1 MTVLFRAKDIV
12 AACEEAKAAGDP
24 TYSSVFSIATS
35 GRASSSGSAQ
45 YLDLTARAGGKEGK
59 LVFRFKDEVAVG
71 RIQPLTGGEYNRDPT
86 RTPALG
92 VQKYCGDAA
101 APSDYFAA
109 VECLDAFFQA
119 EVAKRIAAG
128 LFYKKTRDAA
138 PDGTKVKNDSI
149 VRLYQSTISLA
160 AKENPGGLLAN
171 PITRL
176 PLKFDESG
184 APRKGSEYF
193 QRSSAPDD
201 PPEGR
206 RYVSTPLVFDGAP
219 LCADNCHHIVPG
231 SKLSGVV
238 DLSAACASTMGISV
252 PITLKCLFVELAPP
266 KTFSEADVFGDED

>member
-1 MTVLFRAKDIV
+1 MTLLFKAQDIV
-12 AACEEAKAAGDP
+12 AACKEARATGDL
-24 TYSSVFSIATS
+24 TYSSVFKIATS

-59 LVFRFKDEVAVG
+59 LVLRFKDEVAVG
-71 RIQPLTGGEYNRDPT
+71 RIQPLTGGEYTRDPT

-92 VQKYCGDAA
+92 VQKYCGDDA
-101 APSDYFAA
+101 APSAYFAA
-109 VECLDAFFQA
+109 VECLDVFFQA
-119 EVAKRIAAG
+119 EAAKRLTAG
-128 LFYKKTRDAA
+128 DFYKKSRDAA
-138 PDGTKVKNDSI
+138 PGGTKVKNDSI

-193 QRSSAPDD
+193 QRRPDPD
-201 PPEGR
+201 
-206 RYVSTPLVFDGAP
+206 TPGQYIGGPLAFDGAP
-219 LCADNCHHIVPG
+219 LCADNCHQLVPG
-231 SKLSGVV
+231 SKLSGIV
-238 DLSAACASTMGISV
+238 DLSAACVSTMGISV

>member
-1 MTVLFRAKDIV
+1 LIFSAREIV
-12 AACEEAKAAGDP
+12 AACEKAKAVGDP

-59 LVFRFKDEVAVG
+59 LVLRFKDEVAVG

-92 VQKYCGDAA
+92 VQKYCGDEA
-101 APSDYFAA
+101 APSAYFAA
-109 VECLDAFFQA
+109 VECLDVFFQA
-119 EVAKRIAAG
+119 EAAKRLG
-128 LFYKKTRDAA
+128 DGRFFKKNRDATQ
-138 PDGTKVKNDSI
+138 DGTKVKSDHV
-149 VRLYQSTISLA
+149 VRLFQSTISMA
-160 AKENPGGLLAN
+160 AKENPGGLLTN

-176 PLKFDESG
+176 GLKFDESG
-184 APRKGSEYF
+184 APRKGSQYF
-193 QRSSAPDD
+193 LRYSVPDAP
-201 PPEGR
+201 GR
-206 RYVSTPLVFDGAP
+206 YHSEPMAFDGAP
-219 LCADNCHHIVPG
+219 LSADNCHQIVPG

-238 DLSAACASTMGISV
+238 DLSAACASSMGISV